1 MLEYNRRNFFQK
13 GFKASLG
20 VLAFESLY
28 PMNLIGNDSEKRQK
42 INISI
47 QSYSY
52 GSSLLNGEMN
62 ILDFP
67 KIVREK
73 FGLDG
78 AEYWNIPLLKK
89 RKNKKFLGQI
99 RKRTQDYGINNTL
112 MLVDFFSSEKGK
124 PPLSLCSTSAKERNN
139 AIEAHKEWLDIA
151 SEIGCSGIRVN
162 LRSQKMSSSEVA
174 KVSQQSLTKLLE
186 YSSKQG
192 LSIVIENHGGYTS
205 DAKWVVALMKKINNK
220 FLGTLPD
227 FGTSN
232 FCVRRKPIQNEDYFS
247 SECVDQ
253 YDKYQGV
260 EELLPYA
267 KGISAKS
274 RQFDKLGEET
284 ETDYN
289 KMMSL
294 IKKSDFEGYMAIEYE
309 GSMMEMYGY
318 GGNFLSS
325 NEGILATKS
334 LIKKYL

>member
-1 MLEYNRRNFFQK
+1 MLGYNRRKFFQK
-13 GFKASLG
+13 GFQASLG
-20 VLAFESLY
+20 VLAMESLY
-28 PMNLIGNDSEKRQK
+28 PMNIIGDNPEKSEKIK
-42 INISI
+42 ISI

-52 GSSLLNGEMN
+52 GSSLLNGNMN

-67 KIVREK
+67 KIVREE

-89 RKNKKFLGQI
+89 RKNKSFLGEI
-99 RKRTQDYGINNTL
+99 RKRTKDYGINNTL

-124 PPLSLCSTSAKERNN
+124 PPLSLCSNSAKERYN
-139 AIEAHKEWLDIA
+139 AIDAHKEWLDIA
-151 SEIGCSGIRVN
+151 SEIGCHGIRVN
-162 LRSQKMSSSEVA
+162 LRSQKMSASEVA
-174 KVSQQSLTKLLE
+174 KVSQESLTKLLE
-186 YSSKQG
+186 FSSKQG

-232 FCVRRKPIQNEDYFS
+232 FCVRRKPLQNEDYFS
-247 SECVDQ
+247 SECIHQ

-274 RQFDKLGEET
+274 RQFDNLGEET
-284 ETDYN
+284 ETDYS

-309 GSMMEMYGY
+309 GSVMEMYGY
-318 GGNFLSS
+318 DGNFLSS

-334 LIKKYL
+334 LIQKYL

>member
-1 MLEYNRRNFFQK
+1 VLEYNRRNFFQK
-13 GFKASLG
+13 GFKVSLG
-20 VLAFESLY
+20 VFAIESLY
-28 PMNLIGNDSEKRQK
+28 PMNLIGDDSEKRQK

-89 RKNKKFLGQI
+89 RKNKKFLGEI

-112 MLVDFFSSEKGK
+112 MLVDFFSSEKGM
-124 PPLSLCSTSAKERNN
+124 PPISLCSTSAKERNN

-174 KVSQQSLTKLLE
+174 KLSQESLTKLLE

-253 YDKYQGV
+253 YNKYQGV

-334 LIKKYL
+334 LIEKYL